1 MFPRIVPSAGV
12 RGKGP
17 PTTRVP
23 ALPRASPQRPSRLRR
38 ALGQARQVRRPPVPQ
53 GGGGDRRSR
62 REDRRDY
69 EGLGPRS
76 HLTWGACRVQ
86 LLRSGPCSGVR
97 SCPRRGRDR
106 PRDRGVRPLSGWGC
120 HPGHGGRR
128 ETLCLRGFLLE
139 KPGLGHEAAVGQH
152 ELNLLHRRYP
162 PFGCGHCL
170 LSACDC
176 RPPAPI

>member
-1 MFPRIVPSAGV
+1 MFPVQGLGV
-12 RGKGP
+12 RGH
-17 PTTRVP
+17 
-23 ALPRASPQRPSRLRR
+23 
-38 ALGQARQVRRPPVPQ
+38 RPPGCRRSRGRRLKDLADCGVPWAKLDKYGGHRYPR